1 MSLREEEEEGS
12 TIHSVAWKEGGD
24 LPRHINN
31 SQLPLCCWSCN
42 WHSYMLIT
50 VTYIRLVHVWYC
62 RVLCFA
68 RCSFVLPFRL
78 TGEPRG
84 EAYGYEGNI
93 VERILVQNY
102 PGRGHRR
109 WFPKGA
115 LTVVALF
122 SVRQMHYDVGGAAEG
137 LVFI

>member
-1 MSLREEEEEGS
+1 MYGTVGYCALPGAPSRCRSGS
-12 TIHSVAWKEGGD
+12 RVNQGG
-24 LPRHINN
+24 
-31 SQLPLCCWSCN
+31 
-42 WHSYMLIT
+42 
-50 VTYIRLVHVWYC
+50 
-62 RVLCFA
+62 
-68 RCSFVLPFRL
+68 RL
-78 TGEPRG
+78 TDMR
-84 EAYGYEGNI
+84 GNI

>member
-1 MSLREEEEEGS
+1 M
-12 TIHSVAWKEGGD
+12 
-24 LPRHINN
+24 
-31 SQLPLCCWSCN
+31 
-42 WHSYMLIT
+42 
-50 VTYIRLVHVWYC
+50 
-62 RVLCFA
+62 
-68 RCSFVLPFRL
+68 LPFRL

-84 EAYGYEGNI
+84 EAYRYEGEHTVRV
-93 VERILVQNY
+93 VEGMLVQNY